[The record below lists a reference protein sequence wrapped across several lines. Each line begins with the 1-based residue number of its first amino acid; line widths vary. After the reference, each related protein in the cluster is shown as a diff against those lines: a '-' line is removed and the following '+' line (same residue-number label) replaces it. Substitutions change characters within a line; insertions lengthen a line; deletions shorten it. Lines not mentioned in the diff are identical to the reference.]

1 MTTGGVAYGYEILG
15 RVLVDVEH
23 GASTGFG
30 VGGVDVHTGEI
41 KNNHFLNSDHGGE
54 KNLQSPMRSP
64 RREERRLGEANEE
77 KRRHCVCIDV
87 ACEGG
92 VRGELL
98 ELLDQGD
105 AFALFYE
112 CSG

>member
-1 MTTGGVAYGYEILG
+1 MRYLAESLWTWNMVPVPASVSVASMYTLEKL
-15 RVLVDVEH
+15 
-23 GASTGFG
+23 
-30 VGGVDVHTGEI
+30 
-41 KNNHFLNSDHGGE
+41 KNHFLNSDHGGE